1 MCYQRSE
8 LEIEGCKEN
17 LVERVL
23 PLPGQDHATLALV
36 PFPLLNEAERH
47 KPIRIAYR
55 AMLDGQSR
63 HVTVTLTPGAELG
76 LPLPADQ
83 VVLLTLLQYLLASPD
98 PTKPMSFKTTQLFR
112 DLGWSGGGRCYE
124 MLRDSLKR
132 LAGVLVTVDKEMKAR
147 NGQPYRRASVGAHLL
162 DTFQFSDR
170 GDSKCM
176 IEWGYIVREAY
187 ELGDL
192 KRLDWDLVQALPTAS
207 AVQLYRFLDRAV
219 LAGETR
225 YEVDWTTLATA
236 VGMSTQYAKPSL
248 FRQRIEPHIND
259 LVKNGF
265 IDHWQ
270 YKRGGLFVFLLP
282 NYLRSALR
290 RLLTQQ
296 GVYAEAARQ
305 LVAGYDE
312 VRILCQLDNLTYRG
326 AKEPGGYLTQ
336 AIRNNYPLTYP
347 DDEREAF
354 VALWSLLL
362 SEERTAYH
370 RAALK
375 LVGVGLFDSLDDP
388 AEWSC
393 ECRAVVRALITNNL
407 DPALV

>member
-1 MCYQRSE
+1 M
-8 LEIEGCKEN
+8 
-17 LVERVL
+17 ERVL

-36 PFPLLNEAERH
+36 PFPLLSEAERH
-47 KPIRIAYR
+47 KPVRVAYR
-55 AMLDGQSR
+55 AVLEGRPR
-63 HVTVTLTPGAELG
+63 HVMVTLTPGAELG
-76 LPLPADQ
+76 LPLPSDQ
-83 VVLLTLLQYLLASPD
+83 VVLLTLLQYLVAAPD
-98 PTKPMSFKTTQLFR
+98 PTKPMRFKIPQLFR

-147 NGQPYRRASVGAHLL
+147 NGQPYRRASLGAHLL
-162 DTFQFSDR
+162 DTFQLSDS
-170 GDSKCM
+170 GDYHGM

-192 KRLDWDLVQALPTAS
+192 KRLDWDLVQALPTPS

-236 VGMSTQYAKPSL
+236 VGMSTQYAKPAL
-248 FRQRIEPHIND
+248 FRQRIEPHIEV
-259 LVKNGF
+259 LIQNGF
-265 IDHWQ
+265 LEHWQ
-270 YKRGGLFVFLLP
+270 YKRGGMFTFLLP

-290 RLLTQQ
+290 RLLTQH

-312 VRILCQLDNLTYRG
+312 VRILCQLDNLTYRA

-336 AIRNNYPLTYP
+336 AIRDNYPLSYP
-347 DDEREAF
+347 ADEREAF
-354 VALWSLLL
+354 LGLWDLLMAQ
-362 SEERTAYH
+362 ERLAYH

-375 LVGVGLFDSLDDP
+375 LIGPGLFDSLDDP

-393 ECRAVVRALITNNL
+393 ECRAIVRALLTNGL